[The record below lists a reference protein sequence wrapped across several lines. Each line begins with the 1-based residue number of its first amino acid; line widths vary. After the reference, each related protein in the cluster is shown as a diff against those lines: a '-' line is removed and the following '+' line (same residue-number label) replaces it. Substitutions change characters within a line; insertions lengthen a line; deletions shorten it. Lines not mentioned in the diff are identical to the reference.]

1 MSGGG
6 TLCRVAS
13 AAPRLETESVHESVR
28 PQSLSYHS
36 AVHRRLHG
44 VLEGELH
51 VEATDHCGQLQSVR
65 QQHAT
70 QP

>member
-28 PQSLSYHS
+28 PQSLSHHS
-36 AVHRRLHG
+36 VVHRRLHG

-51 VEATDHCGQLQSVR
+51 VEATDH
-65 QQHAT
+65 
-70 QP
+70 